1 MAKALT
7 KNQLEAFAQLDLKPP
22 HILLMDRLLAGSA
35 KFTLTSRKTGNRFT
49 FQIRS
54 GAKDRSKNWSTNN
67 QNHTFYFVKV
77 LNGPDNGKDFM
88 LIGFLKRTTE
98 DSKIVSFEPY
108 QKTRTAPSRFAIE
121 WYLQRIFVVGVI
133 PEDVDIDWASSCN
146 RCGREL
152 TVPESVRSGYGPEC
166 IGHAF

>member
-7 KNQLEAFAQLDLKPP
+7 KQQVADYAAVDSRDP
-22 HILLMDRLLAGSA
+22 HDLLMTRLLAGSA

-88 LIGFLKRTTE
+88 LIGFLKRADE
-98 DSKIVSFEPY
+98 SSKIVSFEAY

-121 WYLQRIFVVGVI
+121 WFLQKVFVVGVI
-133 PEDVDIDWASSCN
+133 PDDVTIDWASSCN

-152 TVPESVRSGYGPEC
+152 TVPESIKSGYGPEC
-166 IGHAF
+166 LGHA